1 MSILD
6 KVKPPQKPDYSLS
19 KKEIEFLLFLIKET
33 TFKGQDVEVLYN
45 LVYKLQQQHTLKQ

>member
-1 MSILD
+1 MGLID
-6 KVKPPQKPDYSLS
+6 KVNPPKKPDYSLS

-33 TFKGQDVEVLYN
+33 TFKGQDVEMLYH